1 MEKEIL
7 WAKKLEEILCDFS
20 YEQLDDFLSAID
32 YSLEYGASMYI
43 SDEEYDSANLWAWLY
58 SHDNDE
64 LNDIKRELQKYIG
77 KSTNVLKSHFE
88 DKMKEIG
95 KNSRIKTLIAGNRIS
110 DFGFCSLNTYL
121 HILRIYLGME
131 KKDEFSKDLD
141 ECFPNLY
148 FVSDIDSTINTLNR
162 NFNEIRGEIIGHLS
176 ALDLYKNN
184 FSALVNEGKSNIEI
198 SKMFMSDMNIEC
210 SPQGDRR
217 GIESLKLTLYNKL
230 TKCDEII
237 VCELHTKFKK
247 YNIDKTKQDR
257 IYFFPGKAGIEN
269 GRVIIKHIGTHL

>member
-7 WAKKLEEILCDFS
+7 WEKKLEEMLCDFS
-20 YEQLDDFLSAID
+20 YEQFDDFLCAID

-43 SDEEYDSANLWAWLY
+43 SDDEYDNANLWAWIY
-58 SHDNDE
+58 SHDNDK
-64 LNDIKRELQKYIG
+64 LNDMKIELLKHIRKAIG
-77 KSTNVLKSHFE
+77 IHKDCFE
-88 DKMKEIG
+88 EKKKEIG

-110 DFGFCSLNTYL
+110 DFGFCSLYKYL

-162 NFNEIRGEIIGHLS
+162 NFNEIRGEIIDHLS

-184 FSALVNEGKSNIEI
+184 FSTFANEGKSNIEI
-198 SKMFMSDMNIEC
+198 SKLFMSDTNIEC
-210 SPQGDRR
+210 SPQGERR
-217 GIESLKLTLYNKL
+217 GVERLKLTLYNEL
-230 TKCDEII
+230 TKREEII

-247 YNIDKTKQDR
+247 YNIDRTKQDR
-257 IYFFPGKAGIEN
+257 IYFFPGKAGIED
-269 GRVIIKHIGTHL
+269 GRVIIKHIGAHL